1 MHKQLFNTVIHS
13 LIVLPTFILI
23 LIIPQPSES
32 VEEKGIAN
40 WQVHSACKDALEHDD
55 DSVRKTANFVCR
67 ILTDMIYEANYYHEG
82 YINYFTDE
90 GWEDAV
96 KFAEVYSITGCDIS
110 ELEFKEFAKLYVGYM
125 DENEDKLED
134 SYFWTVELAL
144 RPYCQE
150 MFNNSIKFHLDEY
163 DGRRKS

>member
-1 MHKQLFNTVIHS
+1 MQRLINLTAIHS
-13 LIVLPTFILI
+13 LIALPILVI
-23 LIIPQPSES
+23 TLISQPSES

-144 RPYCQE
+144 RPYCE
-150 MFNNSIKFHLDEY
+150 KVFNDSIKFHLDEY
-163 DGRRKS
+163 AGRRKT

>member
-1 MHKQLFNTVIHS
+1 MQRLINLTAIHS
-13 LIVLPTFILI
+13 LIALPILAML
-23 LIIPQPSES
+23 LISQTSES
-32 VEEKGIAN
+32 AEEKGIAN
-40 WQVHSACKDALEHDD
+40 WQVHSACKDALEHED

-67 ILTDMIYEANYYHEG
+67 ILTDTIYEANFYNQG
-82 YINYFTDE
+82 FINHFTDE

-110 ELEFKEFAKLYVGYM
+110 ELEFKEFAKLYVSYM
-125 DENEDKLED
+125 DKNEDKLED

>member
-1 MHKQLFNTVIHS
+1 MQRLINLTAIHS
-13 LIVLPTFILI
+13 LIALPILAI
-23 LIIPQPSES
+23 LLISQPSES
-32 VEEKGIAN
+32 AEEKGIAN
-40 WQVHSACKDALEHDD
+40 WQVHSACKDALEHED

-67 ILTDMIYEANYYHEG
+67 ILTDTIYEANFYNQG
-82 YINYFTDE
+82 FINHFTDE

>member
-1 MHKQLFNTVIHS
+1 MQRLINLTAIHS
-13 LIVLPTFILI
+13 LIALPILAI
-23 LIIPQPSES
+23 LLISQPSES
-32 VEEKGIAN
+32 AEEKGIAN
-40 WQVHSACKDALEHDD
+40 WQVHSACKDALEHED

-67 ILTDMIYEANYYHEG
+67 ILTDTIYEANFYNQG
-82 YINYFTDE
+82 FINHFTDE

-110 ELEFKEFAKLYVGYM
+110 KLEFKEFAKLYVGYM

>member
-1 MHKQLFNTVIHS
+1 MQRLINLTAIHS
-13 LIVLPTFILI
+13 LIALPILAI
-23 LIIPQPSES
+23 LLISQPSES
-32 VEEKGIAN
+32 AEEKGIAN
-40 WQVHSACKDALEHDD
+40 WQVHSACKDALEHED

-67 ILTDMIYEANYYHEG
+67 ILTDTIYEANFYNQG
-82 YINYFTDE
+82 FINHFIDE

-144 RPYCQE
+144 RPYCE
-150 MFNNSIKFHLDEY
+150 KVFNDSIKFHLDEY

>member
-1 MHKQLFNTVIHS
+1 MQRLINLTAIHS
-13 LIVLPTFILI
+13 LIALPILAI
-23 LIIPQPSES
+23 LLISQPSEAA
-32 VEEKGIAN
+32 EEKGIAN

-67 ILTDMIYEANYYHEG
+67 ILTDTIYEANFYNQG
-82 YINYFTDE
+82 FINHFTDE

-110 ELEFKEFAKLYVGYM
+110 ELEFKEFAKLYVSYM
-125 DENEDKLED
+125 DKNEDKLED

>member
-1 MHKQLFNTVIHS
+1 MQRLINLTAIHS
-13 LIVLPTFILI
+13 LIALPILAI
-23 LIIPQPSES
+23 LLISQPSES
-32 VEEKGIAN
+32 AEEKGIAN

-67 ILTDMIYEANYYHEG
+67 ILTDTIYEANFYNQG
-82 YINYFTDE
+82 FINHFTDE

-110 ELEFKEFAKLYVGYM
+110 ELEFKEFAKLYVGFM

-144 RPYCQE
+144 RPYCE
-150 MFNNSIKFHLDEY
+150 ELFNDSIKFHLDEY

>member
-1 MHKQLFNTVIHS
+1 MQRLINLTAIHS
-13 LIVLPTFILI
+13 LIALPILAI
-23 LIIPQPSES
+23 LLISQPSVS
-32 VEEKGIAN
+32 AEEKGIAN
-40 WQVHSACKDALEHDD
+40 WQVHSACKDALEHED

-67 ILTDMIYEANYYHEG
+67 ILTDTIYEANFYNQG
-82 YINYFTDE
+82 FINHFIDE

-125 DENEDKLED
+125 DKNEDKLED

-144 RPYCQE
+144 RPYCE
-150 MFNNSIKFHLDEY
+150 ELFNDSIKFHLDEY

>member
-1 MHKQLFNTVIHS
+1 MKRLINLTAIHS
-13 LIVLPTFILI
+13 LIALPILVI
-23 LIIPQPSES
+23 LLISQPSES
-32 VEEKGIAN
+32 TEEKGIAN
-40 WQVHSACKDALEHDD
+40 WQVHSACKDALEHED

-134 SYFWTVELAL
+134 SYYWTVELAL
-144 RPYCQE
+144 KPYCQE

>member
-1 MHKQLFNTVIHS
+1 MQRLINLTAIHS
-13 LIVLPTFILI
+13 LIALPILAI
-23 LIIPQPSES
+23 LLISQPSES
-32 VEEKGIAN
+32 AEEKGIAN
-40 WQVHSACKDALEHDD
+40 WQVHSACKDALEHED

-67 ILTDMIYEANYYHEG
+67 ILTDTIYEANFYNQG
-82 YINYFTDE
+82 FINHFTYE

-110 ELEFKEFAKLYVGYM
+110 ELEFKEFAKLYVSYM
-125 DENEDKLED
+125 DKNEDKLED

>member
-1 MHKQLFNTVIHS
+1 MQRLINLTAIHS
-13 LIVLPTFILI
+13 LIALPILVI
-23 LIIPQPSES
+23 TLISQPSGS

-67 ILTDMIYEANYYHEG
+67 ILTDTIYEANYYHEG

>member
-1 MHKQLFNTVIHS
+1 MQRLINLTAIHS
-13 LIVLPTFILI
+13 LIALPILAI
-23 LIIPQPSES
+23 LLISQPSES
-32 VEEKGIAN
+32 AEEKGIAN

-67 ILTDMIYEANYYHEG
+67 ILTDMIYEANFYHEG

-110 ELEFKEFAKLYVGYM
+110 ELEFKEFAKLYVSYM
-125 DENEDKLED
+125 DKNEDKLED

>member
-1 MHKQLFNTVIHS
+1 MQRLINLTAIHS
-13 LIVLPTFILI
+13 LIALPILAI
-23 LIIPQPSES
+23 LLISQPSEAA
-32 VEEKGIAN
+32 EEKGIAN
-40 WQVHSACKDALEHDD
+40 WQVHSACKDALEHED

-67 ILTDMIYEANYYHEG
+67 ILTDTIYEANFYNQGFIHH
-82 YINYFTDE
+82 FTDE

-110 ELEFKEFAKLYVGYM
+110 ELEFKEFAKLYVSYM
-125 DENEDKLED
+125 DKNEDKLED

>member
-1 MHKQLFNTVIHS
+1 MQRLINLTAIHS
-13 LIVLPTFILI
+13 LIALPILAI
-23 LIIPQPSES
+23 LLISQPSES
-32 VEEKGIAN
+32 AEEKGIAN

-67 ILTDMIYEANYYHEG
+67 ILTDMIYEANFYHEG

-96 KFAEVYSITGCDIS
+96 KFAEVYSVTGCDIS

-144 RPYCQE
+144 RPYCE
-150 MFNNSIKFHLDEY
+150 KLFNDSIKFHLDEY

>member
-1 MHKQLFNTVIHS
+1 MQRLINLTAIHS
-13 LIVLPTFILI
+13 LIALPILAML
-23 LIIPQPSES
+23 LISQPSES
-32 VEEKGIAN
+32 AEEKGIAN
-40 WQVHSACKDALEHDD
+40 WQVHSACKDALEHED

-67 ILTDMIYEANYYHEG
+67 ILTDTIYEANFYNQG
-82 YINYFTDE
+82 FINHFADE

-144 RPYCQE
+144 RPYCE
-150 MFNNSIKFHLDEY
+150 ELFNDSIKFHLDEY

>member
-1 MHKQLFNTVIHS
+1 MQRLINLTAIHS
-13 LIVLPTFILI
+13 LIALPILAI
-23 LIIPQPSES
+23 LLISQPSEAT
-32 VEEKGIAN
+32 EEKGIAN
-40 WQVHSACKDALEHDD
+40 WQVHSACKDSLEHED

-67 ILTDMIYEANYYHEG
+67 ILTDTIYEANFYNQG
-82 YINYFTDE
+82 FINHFIDE

-110 ELEFKEFAKLYVGYM
+110 ELEFKEFAKLYVSYM
-125 DENEDKLED
+125 DKNEDKLED

>member
-1 MHKQLFNTVIHS
+1 MQRLINLTAIHS
-13 LIVLPTFILI
+13 LIALPILAI
-23 LIIPQPSES
+23 LLISQPSES
-32 VEEKGIAN
+32 AEEKGIAN
-40 WQVHSACKDALEHDD
+40 WQVHSACKDALEHED

-67 ILTDMIYEANYYHEG
+67 ILTDMIYEANFYNQG
-82 YINYFTDE
+82 FINHFTDE

>member
-1 MHKQLFNTVIHS
+1 MQRLINLTAIHS
-13 LIVLPTFILI
+13 LIALPILAI
-23 LIIPQPSES
+23 LLISQPSES
-32 VEEKGIAN
+32 AEEKGIAN

-67 ILTDMIYEANYYHEG
+67 ILTDTIYEANFYNQG
-82 YINYFTDE
+82 FINHFIDE

>member
-1 MHKQLFNTVIHS
+1 MLKLINLTAIHS
-13 LIVLPTFILI
+13 LIALPILVI
-23 LIIPQPSES
+23 LLISQPSES
-32 VEEKGIAN
+32 AEEKGIAN
-40 WQVHSACKDALEHDD
+40 WQVHSACKDALEHED

-67 ILTDMIYEANYYHEG
+67 ILTDMIYEANFYHEG

-144 RPYCQE
+144 RPYCE
-150 MFNNSIKFHLDEY
+150 KVFNDSIKFHLDEY

>member
-1 MHKQLFNTVIHS
+1 MQRLINLTAIHS
-13 LIVLPTFILI
+13 LIALPILAI
-23 LIIPQPSES
+23 LLISQPSES
-32 VEEKGIAN
+32 AEDKGIAN

-67 ILTDMIYEANYYHEG
+67 ILTDMIYEANFYHEG

-96 KFAEVYSITGCDIS
+96 KFAEVYSVTGCDIS
-110 ELEFKEFAKLYVGYM
+110 DLEFKEFAKLYVSYM
-125 DENEDKLED
+125 DKNEDKLED

-144 RPYCQE
+144 RPYCE
-150 MFNNSIKFHLDEY
+150 KLFNDSIKFHLDEY

>member
-1 MHKQLFNTVIHS
+1 MQRLINLTAIHS
-13 LIVLPTFILI
+13 LIALPILAI
-23 LIIPQPSES
+23 LLISQPSEAA
-32 VEEKGIAN
+32 EEKGIAN
-40 WQVHSACKDALEHDD
+40 WQVHSACKDALEHED

-67 ILTDMIYEANYYHEG
+67 ILTDTIYEANFYNQG
-82 YINYFTDE
+82 FINHFTGE

>member
-1 MHKQLFNTVIHS
+1 MQRLINLTAIHS
-13 LIVLPTFILI
+13 LIALPILAI
-23 LIIPQPSES
+23 LLISQPSES
-32 VEEKGIAN
+32 AEEKGIAN

-67 ILTDMIYEANYYHEG
+67 ILTDTIYEANFYNQG
-82 YINYFTDE
+82 FINHFIDE

-110 ELEFKEFAKLYVGYM
+110 ELEFKEFAKLYVSYM
-125 DENEDKLED
+125 DKNEDKLED

>member
-1 MHKQLFNTVIHS
+1 MQRLINLTAIHS
-13 LIVLPTFILI
+13 LIALPILAIILI
-23 LIIPQPSES
+23 SQPSES
-32 VEEKGIAN
+32 AEEKGIAN

-67 ILTDMIYEANYYHEG
+67 ILTDTIYEANFYNQG
-82 YINYFTDE
+82 FINHFTDE

-110 ELEFKEFAKLYVGYM
+110 ELEFKEFAKLYVSYM
-125 DENEDKLED
+125 DKNEDKLED

-144 RPYCQE
+144 RPYCE
-150 MFNNSIKFHLDEY
+150 KVFNDSIKFHLDEY

>member
-1 MHKQLFNTVIHS
+1 MQRLINLTAIHS
-13 LIVLPTFILI
+13 LIALPILAI
-23 LIIPQPSES
+23 LLISQPSES
-32 VEEKGIAN
+32 AEEKGIAN
-40 WQVHSACKDALEHDD
+40 WQVHSACKDALEHED

-67 ILTDMIYEANYYHEG
+67 ILTDMIYEANFYHEG

-96 KFAEVYSITGCDIS
+96 KFAEVYSVTGCDIS
-110 ELEFKEFAKLYVGYM
+110 DLEFKEFAKLYVGYM

-144 RPYCQE
+144 RPYCE
-150 MFNNSIKFHLDEY
+150 KLFNDSIKFHLDEY

>member
-1 MHKQLFNTVIHS
+1 MQRLINLTAIHS
-13 LIVLPTFILI
+13 LIALPILAI
-23 LIIPQPSES
+23 LLISQPSES
-32 VEEKGIAN
+32 AEEKGIAN

-144 RPYCQE
+144 RPYCE
-150 MFNNSIKFHLDEY
+150 KLFNDSIKFHLDEY

>member
-1 MHKQLFNTVIHS
+1 MQRLINLTAIHS
-13 LIVLPTFILI
+13 LIALPILAI
-23 LIIPQPSES
+23 LLISQPSES
-32 VEEKGIAN
+32 AEEKGIAN

-67 ILTDMIYEANYYHEG
+67 ILTDMIYEANFYNQG
-82 YINYFTDE
+82 FINHFTDE

>member
-1 MHKQLFNTVIHS
+1 MQRLINLTAIHS
-13 LIVLPTFILI
+13 LIALPILAI
-23 LIIPQPSES
+23 LLISQPSEAA
-32 VEEKGIAN
+32 EEKGIAN
-40 WQVHSACKDALEHDD
+40 WQVHSACKDALEHED

-67 ILTDMIYEANYYHEG
+67 ILTDTIYEANFYNQG
-82 YINYFTDE
+82 FINHFTDE

-150 MFNNSIKFHLDEY
+150 VFNDSIKFHLDEY
-163 DGRRKS
+163 AGRRKT